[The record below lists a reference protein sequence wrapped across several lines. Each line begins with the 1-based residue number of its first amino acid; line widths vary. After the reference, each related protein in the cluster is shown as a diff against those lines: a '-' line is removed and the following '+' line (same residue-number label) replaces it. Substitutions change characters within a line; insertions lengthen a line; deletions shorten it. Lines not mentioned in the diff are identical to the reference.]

1 MLRVSRTTRRT
12 LSTKSMS
19 TMAST
24 RLPRLPVP
32 DLPKTMAKYMVSVQ
46 PVLLQDELDGGPPV
60 TEALRKHE
68 DIVRSFLNGPGQT
81 AQARLLAL
89 DKASP
94 HNWLDDNFW
103 LKKIYLESRAPLL
116 INSNWWLTFIND
128 TDVPEKIITDQ
139 GQGFTPWQIR
149 RAASLVHGV
158 VDFKHR
164 VQSCVVR
171 LALLDLF

>member
-1 MLRVSRTTRRT
+1 
-12 LSTKSMS
+12 
-19 TMAST
+19 MAST

-46 PVLLQDELDGGPPV
+46 PVLLQDELDGGPPF

-103 LKKIYLESRAPLL
+103 LKKIYLE
-116 INSNWWLTFIND
+116 
-128 TDVPEKIITDQ
+128 
-139 GQGFTPWQIR
+139 
-149 RAASLVHGV
+149 
-158 VDFKHR
+158 
-164 VQSCVVR
+164 
-171 LALLDLF
+171 